1 MKQKRNPQRA
11 FTLIE
16 LLIVIG
22 IIGVLISM
30 MMPALSAARER
41 GRQAACM
48 NNLRSIW
55 TGVLAYSMVYDDHV
69 PYLVDVN
76 LAQPN
81 ADPFSPNYPYSV
93 GTVLNSYVTPGS
105 WRCPSAVAG
114 FPANVG
120 AGGWK
125 LTYKF
130 TGAGNVG
137 QAIPYDSAPGA
148 YTNNIDPIHG
158 DVDPALKNYDIFDG
172 RPLKLLDGRRYVMP
186 PAGVNE
192 NRKGRWTV
200 RFPIITEA
208 IINRD
213 NPYMFSPIYPHKGR
227 AQARLD
233 LGNARPGFERDTNT
247 SHSGKGTGY
256 HELHADQEDAQILF
270 TRDWRPHPPGY

>member
-1 MKQKRNPQRA
+1 MKQKRHPQRA

-41 GRQAACM
+41 GRQAICM

-55 TGVLAYSMVYDDHV
+55 TGVLSYSMVYDDRV
-69 PYLVDVN
+69 PYLTDIN
-76 LAQPN
+76 LTQPN
-81 ADPFSPNYPYSV
+81 ADPFSPDYPSSV

-114 FPANVG
+114 YPANAG

-137 QAIPYDSAPGA
+137 PAIAYDSSPGA
-148 YTNNIDPIHG
+148 YTNNVDPG
-158 DVDPALKNYDIFDG
+158 RGSVDPALQNYDLFDG
-172 RPLKLLDGRRYVMP
+172 RPMKLLDGRRYVKP
-186 PAGVNE
+186 PGGVNK
-192 NRKGRWTV
+192 NRKGEWNTK
-200 RFPIITEA
+200 FPIISDTF
-208 IINRD
+208 ISRD
-213 NPYMFSPIYPHKGR
+213 NSLMFSPIYPHRG
-227 AQARLD
+227 QPQGRLD
-233 LGNARPGFERDTNT
+233 LGNARSLFERNTNT
-247 SHSGKGTGY
+247 SHRGKGTGY
-256 HELHADQEDAQILF
+256 FELHADGEDATIYF
-270 TRDWRPHPPGY
+270 TRVWQQHPPGY